1 MHSFKVD
8 IWICQPKNSDVH
20 RVEGEVNITFEG
32 WLILMITEK
41 DAPIVLLY
49 DRLSSFVL
57 FKVCSYFINLLK
69 SDYSSALKIRLLSN
83 NCFLSF

>member
-20 RVEGEVNITFEG
+20 RVEGEG
-32 WLILMITEK
+32 WLILMMTEK
-41 DAPIVLLY
+41 DAQIVLLY
-49 DRLSSFVL
+49 DRLFSFVL
-57 FKVCSYFINLLK
+57 YKVCSYFINFLK